1 MADWAG
7 AVAAMRARF
16 VGAFNAAPVKYQN
29 EDPPQS
35 PWPPA
40 GPWIYF
46 EVIQTQSSRTTRL
59 GFRQGQA
66 TKLPICLSS
75 FRQSSNWLSVNKSRI
90 MSPGQVL
97 LAAFALAC
105 PLLIAPGISTSK
117 GDG

>member
-75 FRQSSNWLSVNKSRI
+75 V
-90 MSPGQVL
+90 
-97 LAAFALAC
+97 
-105 PLLIAPGISTSK
+105 PLLTDDSQIGANLQVCPDEENRADWDQRG
-117 GDG
+117 